1 MMKKSNVIL
10 ILAVLLIGAYDAKA
24 QKADIET
31 RLQKLEQEI
40 QLLRQENKELKSGI
54 DAPEVPQ
61 KIIKTPTESGI
72 GQEPHQNQKLMTIE
86 RPKQLAPRYDDDVI
100 MDDDDI
106 LDNPDADKPLQPQPL
121 LKKKVEEQPQPEKKV
136 EASEKTQP
144 QEIDS
149 HEDDEGVAIKEEHI
163 LKHPHQKK
171 KPTAASKK
179 TLPTKEQDEK
189 DDDEDEDEE
198 EEKDNSSSDAF
209 KGKADSFLPTGID
222 QDDYERAMEFLSD
235 GDYKKAETAFKA
247 FLKNHPKSS
256 LAINARYWLAE
267 TYFARKDFKNASI
280 NFAEAYQKHREV
292 MKTKKSQNKE
302 IQKEAFAKGPEA
314 LAKLALS
321 LKGMGKKE
329 EACIALEQLQGE
341 FKQTPANVKKL
352 AERARQG
359 LKCPK

>member
-10 ILAVLLIGAYDAKA
+10 ILAVLLIGACDAKA

-31 RLQKLEQEI
+31 RLQQLEQEI
-40 QLLRQENKELKSGI
+40 QLLRQENKELKSEI

-61 KIIKTPTESGI
+61 KIIKTPAESGI

-100 MDDDDI
+100 VDDDDI

-121 LKKKVEEQPQPEKKV
+121 LKKKVEELPQSEKKV
-136 EASEKTQP
+136 EVSEKTHS

-149 HEDDEGVAIKEEHI
+149 HEDDEGVAIKEEEHI

-171 KPTAASKK
+171 KPAAAAKK
-179 TLPTKEQDEK
+179 TLSTKEQDEK
-189 DDDEDEDEE
+189 DDDEEEDEE
-198 EEKDNSSSDAF
+198 EDNSSSDAF

-222 QDDYERAMEFLSD
+222 QDDYERAMESLSD
-235 GDYKKAETAFKA
+235 GNYKKAETDFKA

-292 MKTKKSQNKE
+292 MKAKKSQSKE
-302 IQKEAFAKGPEA
+302 TQKEAFAKGPEA

-329 EACIALEQLQGE
+329 EACIALEQLQDE
-341 FKQTPANVKKL
+341 FKQTPANVKTL
-352 AERARQG
+352 AARARKG